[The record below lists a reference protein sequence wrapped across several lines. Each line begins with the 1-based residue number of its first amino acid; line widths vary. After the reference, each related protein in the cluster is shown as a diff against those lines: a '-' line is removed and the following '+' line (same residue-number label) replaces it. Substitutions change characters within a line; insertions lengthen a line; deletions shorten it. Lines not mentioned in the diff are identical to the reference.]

1 MKNSMVKRRWKSPI
15 LFVGLSCLTLGF
27 NCSVNLPEQTNAEFT
42 KDLFL
47 QSTEV
52 LTEILVH
59 DIFSPPVAAR
69 NYTYP
74 LIAAYEVAR
83 CSAPHKYPS
92 LAGQLNGLL
101 PLQDSMALKYV
112 DYPIASLLAFAEV
125 AKHLVFSE
133 EKMDKF
139 ILEVQDQL
147 GFQYFSEP
155 RRKET
160 ENFASSIALH
170 IINWAEKD
178 NYKQTRS
185 FPKFSIDDEIWTWK
199 PTPPAYM
206 EGIEPHWNLI
216 RPMTLDSASQF
227 RPAGPSAF
235 SLEKNSAFFKELV
248 EVYEAVRNI
257 TTEQFEIAHF
267 WDCNPYKMNI
277 TGHVMHATKKITPGG
292 HWVNIAVIAARNSNR
307 DWVESI
313 ASVTLVALAI
323 SDGFIAC
330 WDEKYRSR
338 LIRPESLINEYIDE
352 NWMPILQTPPFP
364 EHTSGHS
371 VVSNIASTILTELY
385 GPNFSFEDDTE
396 VPYGLPVRSFRS
408 FEEAAKEATIS
419 RLYGG
424 IHYRPAIEDGKKQGE
439 NIAIWVLDKIDMG
452 TLRIGKQ

>member
-1 MKNSMVKRRWKSPI
+1 MKNRMAKRSLTIP
-15 LFVGLSCLTLGF
+15 LLVVGLSCLTLGF
-27 NCSVNLPEQTNAEFT
+27 NCSVNIPTRTDAGFT

-52 LTEILVH
+52 LTDVLVH

-92 LAGQLNGLL
+92 LAGQLNGLS
-101 PLQDSMALKYV
+101 PLQDSLDREHV
-112 DYPIASLLAFAEV
+112 DYPLASLLAFVEV

-133 EKMDKF
+133 DKLEKFKDEINVK
-139 ILEVQDQL
+139 LGVQS
-147 GFQYFSEP
+147 FSEI

-160 ENFASSIALH
+160 ENFASTVALH
-170 IINWAEKD
+170 IINWADLD

-185 FPKFSIDDEIWTWK
+185 YPKFSIDDDIWTWK

-216 RPMTLDSASQF
+216 RPMALDSASQF
-227 RPAGPSAF
+227 RPAAPTPF

-248 EVYEAVRNI
+248 EVYEAVKNI

-313 ASVTLVALAI
+313 ASVTLVALSI
-323 SDGFIAC
+323 SDGFISC

-352 NWMPILQTPPFP
+352 NWAPILQTPPFP

-385 GPNFSFEDDTE
+385 GPDFSFEDDTE
-396 VPYGLPVRSFRS
+396 VPYGLPVRSFQS

-424 IHYRPAIEDGKKQGE
+424 IHYRPAIEGGKVQGE
-439 NIAIWVLDKIDMG
+439 KIALWILDKIDMG
-452 TLRIGKQ
+452 SLRIAKQ